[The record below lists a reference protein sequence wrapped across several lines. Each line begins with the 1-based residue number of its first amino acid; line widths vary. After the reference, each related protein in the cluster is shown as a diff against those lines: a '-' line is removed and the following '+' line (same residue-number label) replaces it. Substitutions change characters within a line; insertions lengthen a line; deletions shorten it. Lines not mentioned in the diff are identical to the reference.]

1 MNLSIYFVTPDGW
14 VARRGALEA
23 LVLAAARG
31 GVTMVQLRDKQADD
45 AEMTEAARRLK
56 ALLAPLGVPLI
67 VNDRVGVMLDAGADG
82 VHVGQTDASA
92 AETRRRIGADRF
104 LGLSIETEAQ
114 LAAIPAGTV
123 DYIGVGP
130 LRSTAS
136 KTDAAPPLGIERL
149 AGIVRAS
156 PVPAVAIGGV
166 GLADIPALKAC
177 GTAGLAVISAIAG
190 AGEPEVAAKALAEAW
205 AAR

>member
-14 VARRGALEA
+14 LSRRAALEA

-31 GVTMVQLRDKQADD
+31 GATMVQLRDKQASD
-45 AEMTEAARRLK
+45 AEMAEAARWLK
-56 ALLAPLGVPLI
+56 ARLAPLGVPLI
-67 VNDRVGVMLDAGADG
+67 VNDRVEVMRASGADG
-82 VHVGQTDASA
+82 VHVGQTDAPA
-92 AETRRRIGADRF
+92 AETRRRIGSDRV

-114 LAAIPAGTV
+114 LAAMPAGIV
-123 DYIGVGP
+123 DYIGIGP

-136 KTDAAPPLGIERL
+136 KTDAATPLGIERL

-177 GTAGLAVISAIAG
+177 GTAGMAVILAIA
-190 AGEPEVAAKALAEAW
+190 AAAAPEAAARALAEGW